1 MQIILRR
8 DYPFQISQLSNRKKE
23 RKILRNVKKNVII
36 RREEIIK
43 SNSKTNPSFSFL
55 KLKYLFNNLSPYLII
70 SQKKPYYTKPN
81 I

>member
-8 DYPFQISQLSNRKKE
+8 DYPFQISQLSNRKKKE
-23 RKILRNVKKNVII
+23 RFFLTCKKE

-70 SQKKPYYTKPN
+70 SQKKTILYKTKY
-81 I
+81 IKF

>member
-1 MQIILRR
+1 MQITLRR

-43 SNSKTNPSFSFL
+43 SNSKTNPSFPFL
-55 KLKYLFNNLSPYLII
+55 KLKYLFNNLSP
-70 SQKKPYYTKPN
+70 
-81 I
+81 

>member
-43 SNSKTNPSFSFL
+43 SNSKTNPSFPFL

>member
-1 MQIILRR
+1 MQITLRR
-8 DYPFQISQLSNRKKE
+8 DYPFQISQLSNRKKKE
-23 RKILRNVKKNVII
+23 RFFLTCKKE

>member
-8 DYPFQISQLSNRKKE
+8 DYPFQISQLSNRKKKE
-23 RKILRNVKKNVII
+23 RFFLTCKKE

-43 SNSKTNPSFSFL
+43 SNSKTNPSFPFL